1 MLPAVIPQTIPLLA
15 SSTNDNK
22 RARLRCVDVSISRIS
37 SSFSIIARITLECAL
52 EFEPLYL
59 DVVSDSVGHTAYRV
73 NSFHLLRPIENRMSL
88 SIYTGGH
95 TCSASH
101 GPTRQIIMR
110 VQEELFSAPV
120 SIATTAVNDSPSLV
134 IQRVKSVLSPSIG
147 I

>member
-22 RARLRCVDVSISRIS
+22 RARLRCVDISISRIS

-88 SIYTGGH
+88 SIYRRTHVFRFSRSDATNYNACAGRALLGP
-95 TCSASH
+95 SFNSH
-101 GPTRQIIMR
+101 
-110 VQEELFSAPV
+110 
-120 SIATTAVNDSPSLV
+120 DS
-134 IQRVKSVLSPSIG
+134 G
-147 I
+147 E